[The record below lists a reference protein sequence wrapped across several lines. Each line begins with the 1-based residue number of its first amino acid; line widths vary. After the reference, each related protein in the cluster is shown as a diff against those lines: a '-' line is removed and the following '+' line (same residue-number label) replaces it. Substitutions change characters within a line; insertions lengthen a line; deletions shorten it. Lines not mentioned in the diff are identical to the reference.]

1 MGYIVLTKAHHSN
14 IAHSLLKTLTPSA
27 VWTCVG
33 SNADAICMGDY
44 FQHDCPYPLQ
54 AMLVRY
60 SLPSEIRYTTLFYY
74 ADTPAPTLPAWF
86 RLYNGRQI
94 IEPGIKE
101 EKSVFT
107 LKRHLVRSPIGMQL
121 QEQFALF
128 AANFIRWAAAWARSI
143 LRQANHNFERALGQ
157 PKSLVRIFS
166 QTRARWACNAS
177 GTCSCSTPTALL
189 LTRSCAF
196 PDRWL
201 FKWHCPCSNSHR
213 HGNILTFQLRNR

>member
-60 SLPSEIRYTTLFYY
+60 SLPCEIRYTTLFYY
-74 ADTPAPTLPAWF
+74 ADTPAPPLPTWF

-94 IEPGIKE
+94 IEAGIKE

-166 QTRARWACNAS
+166 QTRARWVRNAL
-177 GTCSCSTPTALL
+177 GNMLL
-189 LTRSCAF
+189 LDSNGPFADTILCLSGQVAF
-196 PDRWL
+196 QMALPL
-201 FKWHCPCSNSHR
+201 FKFSPP
-213 HGNILTFQLRNR
+213 